1 MLLYDEVLFRESI
14 TSTSASR
21 KVEFMLDRNEPILNL
36 IDDILMYT
44 SLLNFIEIR
53 SIDKQ
58 TNGQTWPPHYPFNFF
73 YFLFANVSQEPVEK
87 LSFKTEDCKT
97 KIG

>member
-58 TNGQTWPPHYPFNFF
+58 TNGQT
-73 YFLFANVSQEPVEK
+73 
-87 LSFKTEDCKT
+87 
-97 KIG
+97 